1 MTIEDDLLQ
10 GSASYDYKFSGSAG
24 LYTMEWPSQSVHAR
38 ISRLNTNRNHEVKGE
53 VVFTSSRPTS
63 AGHLRQG
70 QFSLTSPTSRR
81 SIAKSLEERDAT
93 VDWDTVME
101 QLCVEVL
108 GEYRRGSPVVEIA
121 GDDDV
126 EARNQWLVEP
136 LIEYRHP
143 TVVYGPGASG
153 KSWLAQYVAV
163 LADAG
168 VSTTGL
174 SVEPSRCLYLDWE
187 TDENE
192 ISARVT
198 LLRRGLGLQGKSH
211 ILYKRMEQAM
221 VHDLEEIHSLV
232 VEREVTLL
240 VIDSIGSA
248 CMGEPENAQVV
259 LDLFGALRT
268 LRTTSLSIDH
278 TNKGGELF
286 GSAYKFNQARQLFE
300 IKKNA
305 QGPGEN
311 QMLIGLFH
319 RKHNNSP
326 MIRDMGFELTFG
338 PGDVTIKRQDVRESG
353 LEEHMRI
360 VDRIENLLRRGAM
373 TAFDIAET
381 LEKTE
386 SHVRNQ
392 LSTHREKF
400 VRIDDP
406 ANREPSRYA
415 NRLAEQEKIAVAGA
429 MLKEEEERPQEWL

>member
-1 MTIEDDLLQ
+1 
-10 GSASYDYKFSGSAG
+10 
-24 LYTMEWPSQSVHAR
+24 
-38 ISRLNTNRNHEVKGE
+38 
-53 VVFTSSRPTS
+53 
-63 AGHLRQG
+63 
-70 QFSLTSPTSRR
+70 
-81 SIAKSLEERDAT
+81 
-93 VDWDTVME
+93 
-101 QLCVEVL
+101 
-108 GEYRRGSPVVEIA
+108 
-121 GDDDV
+121 
-126 EARNQWLVEP
+126 
-136 LIEYRHP
+136 
-143 TVVYGPGASG
+143 
-153 KSWLAQYVAV
+153 
-163 LADAG
+163 
-168 VSTTGL
+168 
-174 SVEPSRCLYLDWE
+174 
-187 TDENE
+187 
-192 ISARVT
+192 
-198 LLRRGLGLQGKSH
+198 LGLQGKSH

-360 VDRIENLLRRGAM
+360 VDRIENLLRRGPM